1 MKRVYILRHA
11 KSSWSDPTLSDI
23 QRPLNKR
30 GKKDAPLMAS
40 VMKRFN
46 FIPDV
51 VYISPS
57 KRTRATVKPVAELL
71 EISSDKL
78 FIESSLYHGY
88 YDDFEEVIKALDEEV
103 SSVLLVGHNPG
114 VTYIANSCDGPIID
128 NVPTGGLLVI
138 EAEISQWQSFG
149 FSESRLISHHFP
161 KMYKESI

>member
-88 YDDFEEVIKALDEEV
+88 YDDFE
-103 SSVLLVGHNPG
+103 
-114 VTYIANSCDGPIID
+114 
-128 NVPTGGLLVI
+128 
-138 EAEISQWQSFG
+138 
-149 FSESRLISHHFP
+149 
-161 KMYKESI
+161 